1 MELCTSVGFMG
12 LKEKYVGREGTQKA
26 QHPELPELSG
36 TRPILVDRRT
46 AAENEEPL
54 GAKPSG

>member
-12 LKEKYVGREGTQKA
+12 LKEKYVGHEGTQKD
-26 QHPELPELSG
+26 QRPELPDLAG
-36 TRPILVDRRT
+36 TRSIVVDRRT

-54 GAKPSG
+54 GGEPSG